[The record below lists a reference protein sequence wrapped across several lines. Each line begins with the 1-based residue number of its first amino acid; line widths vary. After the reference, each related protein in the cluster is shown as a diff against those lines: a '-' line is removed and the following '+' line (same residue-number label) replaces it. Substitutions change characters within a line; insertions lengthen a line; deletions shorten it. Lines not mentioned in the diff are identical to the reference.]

1 MKHKA
6 KHLDQYWFRGHE
18 QA

>member
-1 MKHKA
+1 MKRKA
-6 KHLDQYWFRGHE
+6 NHLDQFWFRGHE

>member
-1 MKHKA
+1 MTRKA
-6 KHLDQYWFRGHE
+6 KHLDPFWFRGHE

>member
-6 KHLDQYWFRGHE
+6 KHLDQFWFRGHE